1 MDLTPIMMPILV
13 THMACQ
19 KQETG
24 NHAIAA
30 CWAPPPW
37 VGEEVGQ
44 LRLLTFAR
52 YVTDDVYY
60 SFLNKLLAG
69 HSQAYISETICI
81 TDIK

>member
-1 MDLTPIMMPILV
+1 MDLPPIMMPILV

-52 YVTDDVYY
+52 YVTEVYTIHSSINY
-60 SFLNKLLAG
+60 WLAIARPIYPKL
-69 HSQAYISETICI
+69 SV
-81 TDIK
+81 